1 MSIENEFTVIV
12 RLFFTNLIVT
22 FGAIVLGF
30 IPFLFLSVGP
40 IVGLS
45 ICTGIVLAGNELF
58 LKLDY
63 YSFLLSI
70 VPHNIFEIPANIY
83 ASSIGIYL
91 TIQTSK
97 MIIPRFRSKAPS
109 LQTLC
114 NEASHSFILVVVP
127 SLIIAAFVEVLVTPR
142 PLYTLF

>member
-63 YSFLLSI
+63 FSLLLSI
-70 VPHNIFEIPANIY
+70 VPHGIFEILANIY

-91 TIQTSK
+91 AIQTSK
-97 MIIPRFRSKAPS
+97 MVIPRFRSKAPS